1 MKIADV
7 AAGTP
12 ATVII
17 YTDTQAAVVVKRTPK
32 RVVVALVETDP
43 STREQAAPGTPDPG
57 WRVEGDLTKIIAG
70 TERTYTLREDKSGKV
85 YANNSDGGRVSLGH
99 SVEYRT
105 PNW

>member
-7 AAGTP
+7 TEGTP

-17 YTDTQAAVVVKRTPK
+17 YTDTQAAVVVRRTPK

-43 STREQAAPGTPDPG
+43 TTREAAAPGTPDPG
-57 WRVEGDLTKIIAG
+57 WRVEGDLTKIIPG
-70 TERTYTLREDKSGKV
+70 TERTYTLKEDSKGN
-85 YANNSDGGRVSLGH
+85 AFGRNADGQRVSLGH

>member
-7 AAGTP
+7 TEGTP

-17 YTDTQAAVVVKRTPK
+17 YTDTQAAVVVRRTPK
-32 RVVVALVETDP
+32 RVVVALVETDAA
-43 STREQAAPGTPDPG
+43 TREPVEPGTPDPG
-57 WRVEGDLTKIIAG
+57 YRIQGILDKIIPG
-70 TERTYTLREDKSGKV
+70 TERTYTLKEDSKGN
-85 YANNSDGGRVSLGH
+85 AFGRNGEGQRVSLGH